1 MLLLT
6 ISPIRQY
13 LARSE
18 VKVNIK
24 ASSVSYLANMDGS
37 LADESSAD
45 KPTKK
50 PFDKKKWRENKYSHK
65 VKLEKWTENRNKA
78 MQRKYFR
85 MLKKETLGNGANA
98 VPLGQKSTPKK
109 SFKKTKEEF
118 EKRKKQ
124 AERKQRIEEKQKRFK
139 EKQEAIKLY
148 KQEKNKKYKILSKK
162 NKHGQPSM
170 AGRMQLLYE
179 KIKKS
184 A

>member
-1 MLLLT
+1 MDGNV
-6 ISPIRQY
+6 
-13 LARSE
+13 AE
-18 VKVNIK
+18 
-24 ASSVSYLANMDGS
+24 ASSSG
-37 LADESSAD
+37 

-78 MQRKYFR
+78 VQRKYFR
-85 MLKKETLGNGANA
+85 MLKKETFGNGANA
-98 VPLGQKSTPKK
+98 VPLGAKSTTPK
-109 SFKKTKEEF
+109 SFKKTKEDF

-124 AERKQRIEEKQKRFK
+124 AERKQRSEEKQKRFK
-139 EKQEAIKLY
+139 EKQEAIKAY
-148 KQEKNKKYKILSKK
+148 KQEKHRKYKILSKK

-184 A
+184 S